1 MQLQRIGT
9 FQLFATE
16 FNKMK
21 KLGAE
26 AVIILILVPVLLAFG
41 GYVHSKIGDN
51 SEKLIFLES
60 SRDYVEE
67 DIREMKT
74 DIKEI
79 LRRLK

>member
-1 MQLQRIGT
+1 
-9 FQLFATE
+9 
-16 FNKMK
+16 MK

-41 GYVHSKIGDN
+41 GYVHSKIGKN

-60 SRDYVEE
+60 SRDYAEE
-67 DIREMKT
+67 DIREMKN